1 MFFDEIKFGD
11 KDPVQHVCFVVHGI
25 GEACD
30 TRFRPLIECVED
42 FRETSRTILNSHF
55 KTYVENNEINRVV
68 CIKFKIIKLYIFS
81 SIYQEFLPVYWH
93 GDLHMEVC
101 LRMFS

>member
-1 MFFDEIKFGD
+1 MFFEEIRFGD

-42 FRETSRTILNSHF
+42 LRETSRTILQSHY
-55 KTYVENNEINRVV
+55 KTYLENGDIQRVV
-68 CIKFKIIKLYIFS
+68 CIGLFNRYK
-81 SIYQEFLPVYWH
+81 
-93 GDLHMEVC
+93 
-101 LRMFS
+101 

>member
-42 FRETSRTILNSHF
+42 LRETSRTILQSHF
-55 KTYVENNEINRVV
+55 KTYIENGDIHRVV
-68 CIKFKIIKLYIFS
+68 RIYHQIDIEQTIKHIF
-81 SIYQEFLPVYWH
+81 
-93 GDLHMEVC
+93 
-101 LRMFS
+101 

>member
-30 TRFRPLIECVED
+30 TKFRPLIECVED
-42 FRETSRTILNSHF
+42 FRDTSRTILQSHF
-55 KTYVENNEINRVV
+55 KTSLENGLIHRVVRNILTNTSSKIILIGINRRCSLNLLSAIV
-68 CIKFKIIKLYIFS
+68 LY
-81 SIYQEFLPVYWH
+81 
-93 GDLHMEVC
+93 
-101 LRMFS
+101 

>member
-1 MFFDEIKFGD
+1 MFFNEIQFGD

-42 FRETSRTILNSHF
+42 FRETSRTILQSHF
-55 KTYVENNEINRVV
+55 KTYVENGELHRVV
-68 CIKFKIIKLYIFS
+68 RIFIIRSIINIKDFFIGIFTG
-81 SIYQEFLPVYWH
+81 L
-93 GDLHMEVC
+93 LA
-101 LRMFS
+101 R

>member
-42 FRETSRTILNSHF
+42 LRETSRTILQSHF
-55 KTYVENNEINRVV
+55 KTSIENGDIHRVV
-68 CIKFKIIKLYIFS
+68 RIYHQIDIEQTRKHIF
-81 SIYQEFLPVYWH
+81 
-93 GDLHMEVC
+93 
-101 LRMFS
+101 

>member
-55 KTYVENNEINRVV
+55 KSYVENKEINRVV
-68 CIKFKIIKLYIFS
+68 CIKF
-81 SIYQEFLPVYWH
+81 
-93 GDLHMEVC
+93 
-101 LRMFS
+101 